1 MGLLID
7 LIPNSPATIVRI
19 IWQKIRRI
27 TDYNNKQIIKNKLYL
42 HPKNYQE
49 GLGLCSQWTLGPVT
63 ETEKEV
69 KIPFSIILKETAAR
83 AVGLRFQQCFILVV
97 GYGNILE

>member
-1 MGLLID
+1 M
-7 LIPNSPATIVRI
+7 
-19 IWQKIRRI
+19 
-27 TDYNNKQIIKNKLYL
+27 YL
-42 HPKNYQE
+42 HPKNYPE

-69 KIPFSIILKETAAR
+69 KIPFSIILKETTSR
-83 AVGLRFQQCFILVV
+83 AVGLHFQQCFILVV